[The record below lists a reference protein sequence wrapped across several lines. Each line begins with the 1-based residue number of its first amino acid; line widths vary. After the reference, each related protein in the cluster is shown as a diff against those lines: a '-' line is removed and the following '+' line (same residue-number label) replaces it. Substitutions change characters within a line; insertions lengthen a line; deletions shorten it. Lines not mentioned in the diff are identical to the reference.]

1 LNGIQEVS
9 GSIPLSSTS
18 LRFEQSEK
26 TKTATAKL
34 SEAGL
39 ITRIIT
45 AQNSALAGISGVELF
60 CINAF
65 LILIHFE

>member
-18 LRFEQSEK
+18 LRFERSEK
-26 TKTATAKL
+26 TKTATAKR
-34 SEAGL
+34 SEAGR
-39 ITRIIT
+39 ITRIIK
-45 AQNSALAGISGVELF
+45 AQNFALAGILGVEWYE
-60 CINAF
+60 INAF

>member
-18 LRFEQSEK
+18 LRFERSEK
-26 TKTATAKL
+26 TKTATAKR

-39 ITRIIT
+39 ITRVIT
-45 AQNSALAGISGVELF
+45 AQNFTLAGISGVELF
-60 CINAF
+60 YINAF
-65 LILIHFE
+65 LILIQYE